1 MVGYYFYQSAALS
14 MLPHID
20 NMNFLYHI
28 NLFDWPIEHGHSDY
42 WEFTIVTTGA
52 IDNCCNGTVRTYGTN
67 SVFVATTKD
76 VHHLLAS
83 GSEPVRY
90 INIMVR
96 EQYLK
101 DVLPSIAPGIL
112 EHLYTERAALT
123 LSGIRVSE
131 IEQILLQ
138 VNYSNP
144 DQYRENDD
152 LICSAFLLL
161 LSAILQQITTVPLKV
176 PPALELL
183 NRLVQSNELLNC
195 NVNDLCRLLGYSRV
209 QLNTMF
215 KRHFGTT
222 PHKYLT
228 DYKFNYACKLLLNTN
243 KTVTEISYAIGYSN
257 PMQFYATFKKLYNS
271 TPDKYRK
278 LGLADL
284 SRPKTDSTT

>member
-14 MLPHID
+14 MLPHVE

-28 NLFDWPIEHGHSDY
+28 NLFDWPIEHGHNDY
-42 WEFTIVTTGA
+42 WEFTIVTTGT

-96 EQYLK
+96 EQYLEN
-101 DVLPSIAPGIL
+101 VLRSIAPTLL
-112 EHLYTERAALT
+112 ERLRTERTVLT
-123 LSGIRVSE
+123 LSGSRVSE

-161 LSAILQQITTVPLKV
+161 LSAILQQITSAPLKV

-183 NRLVQSNELLNC
+183 NRLVQSNELLTC
-195 NVNDLCRLLGYSRV
+195 NVNDLCRRLGYSRV

-228 DYKFNYACKLLLNTN
+228 DYKFNYAGKLLLNTN

-257 PMQFYATFKKLYNS
+257 PMQFYATFKKLYNV

-278 LGLADL
+278 LGHAGLYQSKCD
-284 SRPKTDSTT
+284 TTK